1 MKGFFSIIS
10 LLFISFHSF
19 SAWYP
24 VNTGIADDFTSISYK
39 NQTTGLITGKKGVYL
54 STTGGITAGSWARV
68 QNCLTPADSIIY
80 NHSQF
85 YSSAETTEYSAL
97 YIYFCGRDTVNS
109 TGVIFRYSIAS
120 NAIELVYSGGT
131 RFNKIANNSSI
142 LMYAV
147 GDNGKLVY
155 FNESNPVV
163 QTIATGFSYNL
174 TSIDATVTSLKIGSN
189 DYLVHGTVSSPGN
202 VTFTS
207 TYYPG
212 RNLRDLIFMNGSTNS
227 GYAVGKNMLN
237 FQSSSISEPHQY
249 YADSLMANSVT
260 QAVTGGMYIG
270 TNNGI
275 YIVTPSSNILE
286 FQPTSSGKRIQSI
299 CSIVPSFLIA
309 CGDNGVIIY
318 TNDSGGTPEPYAQI
332 DFNGAC
338 LNISQPVYS
347 TKGTVT
353 NCVNYVDN
361 VLVNSNCSNYYNYTF
376 TTPGT
381 HQIKLI
387 VSNAFYSKTIIKDV
401 QVVSPPLNL
410 LTAVADDTLCKS
422 EALDITIFGS
432 QPGIYYSLYKSGSN
446 ALFGTSTVGDGTDL
460 NFHTNLLNESGTY
473 CIKAAGTIANCVT
486 TFTNTIPILVEHPE
500 AKLHIDLIN
509 AEVSE
514 TVRFYE
520 HCNEAVNFEWQFTG
534 TPAITNSNLPDVTN
548 SFTALGSSPVTLIAG
563 TANNCYDT
571 TTVSGPFIYQP
582 YTDSSWLM
590 TNGKIPGNPNDPIYG
605 QDIKRTIKS
614 RSSGYL
620 TVGHYEN
627 RVLQSRVGDSLSL
640 PGYGGYVAKY
650 DNLGILKWCIKT
662 DPWTNTQIAF
672 VSDITEDSNG
682 NIYVIGKTPSNGMI
696 DNRGDTSCGNQN
708 FILKLDSLGRM
719 IWNRTT
725 AYYHG
730 DQTAISH
737 DYDNSVYVTSLF
749 FQNPNGQTFPFMLN
763 GIIQDSLTFTEAVCS
778 NCNHQYKILKIDE
791 NGQLVYDFMVE
802 TGGTNSWVAP
812 QVVFDASNN
821 LYVWGSKENSGTIH
835 SPAGDIIPL
844 TSAPANYG
852 GNMYISKMD
861 VNGNYLWKIESY
873 TESSPNDVTEAV
885 ALIADASGNLYLT
898 GQNNFDNPSSP
909 QIIINADHSQSSF
922 YGGQY
927 FVAKINTNGMTEWI
941 NGNYKSEV
949 GVGFD
954 LLLDGDTLYTVGA
967 ARIYSNQ
974 DLSFEVI
981 GNNGSSVSVQ
991 ANPFNYFIGK
1001 YLTDGTILASYL
1013 NGPSDLISGLYL
1025 GRENGVNLIKL
1036 DDGYFLLNKTIYTN
1050 ATAPDTAVDFGFSL
1064 IPTAREDGTQ
1074 LKFQLEQGIEFLPHY
1089 YTELNYHVCYG
1100 SSFTYPD
1107 GTVIPNVFS
1116 YTSRIDSLVSV
1127 NGIDS
1132 IVKYQ
1137 VIVNPNY
1144 YTNSTIFACK
1154 GSDVLLGDGTTLSNI
1169 QNSTTVQLTLQS
1181 IYGCD
1186 SISNVT
1192 INVYSVNNT
1201 ITQIANHLSVPN
1213 TSDSYQW
1220 IHCNLNFFPIPNQ
1233 LSNSYTPIEDGS
1245 YAVIVSSNGCVDTSD
1260 CYLFEYY
1267 VNLSVDESTNPSIS
1281 ISPNPTKN
1289 KTTIDFGQTID
1300 FASLV
1305 IYSNDGRKIFE
1316 STIAGIEKYEV
1327 DLTAFERGTY
1337 FVKIASGNHQ
1347 NSEFILVKN

>member
-1 MKGFFSIIS
+1 MKGFLSIIS
-10 LLFISFHSF
+10 LLFISFQSF

-24 VNTGIADDFTSISYK
+24 VNTGITDDFTSISYK

-68 QNCLTPADSIIY
+68 QNCLTPADSIVY

-85 YSSAETTEYSAL
+85 YSSAETNEYSSL
-97 YIYFCGRDTVNS
+97 FIYFCGRDTVNS

-131 RFNKIANNSSI
+131 RFNKITNDSSI

-163 QTIATGFSYNL
+163 QTIATGFSFNL
-174 TSIDATVTSLKIGSN
+174 TSIDATLTSLKIGSN
-189 DYLVHGTVSSPGN
+189 DYLVHGTIASPGN

-207 TYYPG
+207 AYYPG
-212 RNLRDLIFMNGSTNS
+212 RNMRHLIIMNGSSND
-227 GYAVGKNMLN
+227 GYAVGKNMLK
-237 FQSSSISEPHQY
+237 FQSASITEPHQY

-275 YIVTPSSNILE
+275 YQVIPSSSILE
-286 FQPTSSGKRIQSI
+286 FQPSSSGKRIQSI
-299 CSIVPSFLIA
+299 YSIAPSFLIA
-309 CGDNGVIIY
+309 CGDNGVILY

-338 LNISQPVYS
+338 LNVSQPIYS

-353 NCVNYVDN
+353 NCTNYVDN
-361 VLVNSNCSNYYNYTF
+361 VLINSNCNNYYNYTF
-376 TTPGT
+376 TTAGT

-401 QVVSPPLNL
+401 QVVLPPLNL

-446 ALFGTSTVGDGTDL
+446 VSFGTSTVGDGSDL
-460 NFHTNLLNESGTY
+460 DFHTNSLTETGTY
-473 CIKAAGTIANCVT
+473 YIKAAGTIANCVT
-486 TFTNTIPILVEHPE
+486 TFTSTIPIVVEHPE
-500 AKLHIDLIN
+500 AKFHIDLIN
-509 AEVSE
+509 AEANE

-520 HCNEAVNFEWQFTG
+520 KCSEAVNFEWQFSG
-534 TPAITNSNLPDVTN
+534 TPAITNSTLPDVTN
-548 SFTALGSSPVTLIAG
+548 SFAALGSSPVTLIAG

-571 TTVSGPFIYQP
+571 TTISGPFIYQP
-582 YTDSSWLM
+582 YTDNSWLM
-590 TNGKIPGNPNDPIYG
+590 VNGKILGNPNDPVYG
-605 QDIKRTIKS
+605 QDIKQTIKS
-614 RSSGYL
+614 VTSGYL
-620 TVGHYEN
+620 IAGHYEN
-627 RVLQSRVGDSLSL
+627 RILKSRVGDSLNL

-650 DNLGILKWCIKT
+650 DDLGILKWCIKT
-662 DPWTNTQIAF
+662 DPWTDPQISY
-672 VSDITEDSNG
+672 VSDITEDSDG

-696 DNRGDTSCGNQN
+696 DNRGDTACGNQN
-708 FILKLDSLGRM
+708 FILKLDSLGHM

-725 AYYHG
+725 YYYHG
-730 DQTAISH
+730 DQTTISH

-749 FQNPNGQTFPFMLN
+749 FQNPNGQVFPFMLN
-763 GIIQDSLTFTEAVCS
+763 GVTQDSLTFTEAVCS
-778 NCNHQYKILKIDE
+778 GCSHQYKILKIDG
-791 NGQLVYDFMVE
+791 NGQLMYDFMVE
-802 TGGTNSWVAP
+802 IGGTNTWVTP
-812 QVVFDASNN
+812 QVEFDASNN
-821 LYVWGSKENSGTIH
+821 MYVWGSKETSGVIH
-835 SPAGDIIPL
+835 SPAGDIIPI
-844 TSAPANYG
+844 TAAPASYG

-861 VNGNYLWKIESY
+861 VNGNYLWKVESY
-873 TESSPNDVTEAV
+873 TEDSPNDVTEAV

-898 GQNNFDNPSSP
+898 GQNNFDDPSNP
-909 QIIINADHSQSSF
+909 QIIINADHSQSTF

-954 LLLDGDTLYTVGA
+954 LLLHGDTLYTVGA
-967 ARIYSNQ
+967 ARVYSNQ
-974 DLSFEVI
+974 DLAFEVI
-981 GNNGSSVSVQ
+981 GNNSTSVSVQ

-1001 YLTDGTILASYL
+1001 YLTDGTMLATYL

-1025 GRENGVNLIKL
+1025 GRECGVNLIKL
-1036 DDGYFLLNKTIYTN
+1036 NDGYFLLNKTIYTN
-1050 ATAPDTAVDFGFSL
+1050 ATAQDTAVDFGFSL
-1064 IPTAREDGTQ
+1064 IPTARQDGTQ
-1074 LKFQLEQGIEFLPHY
+1074 LKFQPEQGIEFLPHF
-1089 YTELNYHVCYG
+1089 YTEFTYHVCYA

-1107 GTVIPNVFS
+1107 GTVIPNVFY

-1144 YTNSTIFACK
+1144 NTTSNLFVCK

-1169 QNSTTVQLTLQS
+1169 QNTTTVQLTLQS
-1181 IYGCD
+1181 IHGCD

-1192 INVYSVNNT
+1192 INVNSVNAT
-1201 ITQIANHLSVPN
+1201 IHQNATQLYVPN
-1213 TSDSYQW
+1213 GFDSYQW
-1220 IHCNLNFFPIPNQ
+1220 LHCNLNFFPIPNQ
-1233 LSNSYTPIEDGS
+1233 VSNTYTPIEDGS
-1245 YAVIVSSNGCVDTSD
+1245 YAVIVSSNNCVDTSD
-1260 CYLFEYY
+1260 CYLFDYY
-1267 VNLSVDESTNPSIS
+1267 VHLSNEESVNPSTS
-1281 ISPNPTKN
+1281 VAPNPTKN
-1289 KTTIDFGQTID
+1289 KTTLNFGQTID
-1300 FASLV
+1300 FAAIV
-1305 IYSNDGRKIFE
+1305 IYSNDGKKIFE
-1316 STIAGIEKYEV
+1316 STIEGVEKYEI
-1327 DLTAFERGTY
+1327 DLTPFERGTY
-1337 FVKIASGNHQ
+1337 FVKLASGNQ
-1347 NSEFILVKN
+1347 NSDFIIVKN